1 MKTATGLTLIAL
13 GAVLAF
19 AVNGH
24 PWFLNLQ
31 IVGWILMV
39 IGLIGMLVP
48 RRGYGWL
55 RRQVVTMR
63 GPDGR
68 RVVGTRQKKYPPYIM
83 INPAAAGVAG
93 DTVAETAEMPEMPA
107 STERESWADADTTI
121 VPEEETTT
129 VTRERRTVVPD
140 KETVEELSE
149 E

>member
-1 MKTATGLTLIAL
+1 MKTASGLTLIAV

-31 IVGWILMV
+31 VVGWILMIIGV
-39 IGLIGMLVP
+39 IGMVIP

-55 RRQVVTMR
+55 RRQMVVRRT
-63 GPDGR
+63 PEGR
-68 RVVGTRQKKYPPYIM
+68 QAVGVREKRYPPYIM

-93 DTVAETAEMPEMPA
+93 STAEAATAQMPEMPTDSEA
-107 STERESWADADTTI
+107 ESWSGADA
-121 VPEEETTT
+121 T
-129 VTRERRTVVPD
+129 VVGDRTVVPD
-140 KETVEELSE
+140 KETVEEFFE

>member
-1 MKTATGLTLIAL
+1 MKTATGLFLIAL

-31 IVGWILMV
+31 VVGWILMIIGV
-39 IGLIGMLVP
+39 IGMVIP

-55 RRQVVTMR
+55 RRQMVVRRT
-63 GPDGR
+63 PEGR
-68 RVVGTRQKKYPPYIM
+68 PALGVREKRYPPYIM

-93 DTVAETAEMPEMPA
+93 STAEAATAQMPEMPTDSEA
-107 STERESWADADTTI
+107 ESWSGADA
-121 VPEEETTT
+121 T
-129 VTRERRTVVPD
+129 VVGDRTVVPD
-140 KETVEELSE
+140 KETVEEFFE